1 VATTRPS
8 RKQARRDALFVLY
21 QLEVTP
27 LPVQT
32 LLDNVKLSE
41 GYEADEFTRRLVA
54 GVLARREE
62 LDAVLE
68 SHSRDWSLARMAPLE
83 RNVLRLALYE
93 LRSGVTPPEVA
104 IDEAVRLAKRYA
116 TDEAGAL
123 VNGILGGVAREEA
136 ETWSGGGKE

>member
-1 VATTRPS
+1 MASARPS

-32 LLDNVKLSE
+32 LLDTVQLRE

-54 GVLARREE
+54 GVLADKEE
-62 LDAVLE
+62 LDTVLE
-68 SHSRDWSLARMAPLE
+68 SHSRDWSLSRMAPLE
-83 RNVLRLALYE
+83 RSVLRLALFE
-93 LRSGVTPPEVA
+93 LRGGVTPPEVA

-123 VNGILGGVAREEA
+123 VNGILGSIARERE
-136 ETWSGGGKE
+136 ERQSEGGTN

>member
-1 VATTRPS
+1 VATPRPS

-21 QLEVTP
+21 QLEVTS

-41 GYEADEFTRRLVA
+41 GYEADEFTQRLVA
-54 GVLARREE
+54 GVLAGRDE

-68 SHSRDWSLARMAPLE
+68 SHSHDWSLARMAPLE

-93 LRSGVTPPEVA
+93 QRSGVTPPEVA

-116 TDEAGAL
+116 TDEAGSL
-123 VNGILGGVAREEA
+123 VNGILGSIERGDQASRE
-136 ETWSGGGKE
+136 GGTA

>member
-1 VATTRPS
+1 MATRPS

-32 LLDNVKLSE
+32 LLENVKLNE
-41 GYEADEFTRRLVA
+41 GYEADQFTRRLVD
-54 GVLARREE
+54 GVLALREE
-62 LDAVLE
+62 LDVILE
-68 SHSRDWSLARMAPLE
+68 RHSRDWTLSRMAPLE
-83 RNVLRLALYE
+83 RNVLRLGLFE
-93 LRSGVTPPEVA
+93 VRSGLTPPEVA

-123 VNGILGGVAREEA
+123 VNGILGSVERERRA
-136 ETWSGGGKE
+136 KPGGEGEQ